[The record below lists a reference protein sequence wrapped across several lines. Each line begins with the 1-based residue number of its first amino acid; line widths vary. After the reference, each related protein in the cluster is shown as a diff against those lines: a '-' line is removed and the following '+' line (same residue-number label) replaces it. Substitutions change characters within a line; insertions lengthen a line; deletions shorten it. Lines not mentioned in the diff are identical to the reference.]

1 MAGKP
6 VRSFCRQIPTSP
18 YRAALLPTTSTRT
31 PSPIQLFLRLQGHV
45 HFPSFTGAVKMATHR
60 RNNVN
65 ASNITITEYT
75 MPPPLDWFAIGCML
89 ALFGT
94 GVASPW
100 ITPGDQIWNL
110 LTQYFPGGPE
120 WVVWIGRTLVP
131 LLALA
136 HVAEVV
142 LFD

>member
-1 MAGKP
+1 
-6 VRSFCRQIPTSP
+6 
-18 YRAALLPTTSTRT
+18 
-31 PSPIQLFLRLQGHV
+31 
-45 HFPSFTGAVKMATHR
+45 MATYRH
-60 RNNVN
+60 NNIN
-65 ASNITITEYT
+65 SSSITITEYT
-75 MPPPLDWFAIGCML
+75 MPSPLDWFAIGCML

-120 WVVWIGRTLVP
+120 WVVWIGQTLVP

-136 HVAEVV
+136 HVAEVAM
-142 LFD
+142 FDHLRMRRHGVRRWSRVWWMWEISCAVEGIRAWKRIDRMIAHKMEKQSKA